1 MKGYIK
7 TSTFFLVLAICLFG
21 ACIYACDCQCNE
33 PNGFE
38 DPKDYLYLGLKQH
51 KTHGYVDE
59 RGYEHTGYVYEN
71 VYKIRGHYYSISRGE
86 GSVHLGDCQTCK
98 DERDSAL
105 HQMISDMHEYIDAR
119 MDAMLD
125 TLLKVQATDTK
136 QIKALVQK
144 GVRDI
149 KKEMI
154 DYD

>member
-33 PNGFE
+33 PNCLE
-38 DPKDYLYLGLKQH
+38 DPKDYLYLGVKQH

-59 RGYEHTGYVYEN
+59 HGYEHTGYVYEN
-71 VYKIRGHYYSISRGE
+71 VYKIRGHYYSISNDS
-86 GSVHLGDCQTCK
+86 SVHLGDCQTCK
-98 DERDSAL
+98 DERDAAL
-105 HQMISDMHEYIDAR
+105 HQLIGDMHEYIDAR
-119 MDAMLD
+119 MDALLD